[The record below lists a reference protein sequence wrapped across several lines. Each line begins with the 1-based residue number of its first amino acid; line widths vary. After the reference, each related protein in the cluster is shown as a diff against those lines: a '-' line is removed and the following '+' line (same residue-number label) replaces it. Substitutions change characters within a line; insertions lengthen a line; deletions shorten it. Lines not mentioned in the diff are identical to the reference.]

1 MSDMEC
7 PYCGADQEVCHDDG
21 HGYAE
26 GVAHEHTCSQCKK
39 VFVFQTSISFYYEPS
54 KADCLNGG
62 EHALKFARHYP
73 ERYSM
78 MRCKDCDYQRKPTPN
93 EFKAAGIDVAVTQ

>member
-26 GVAHEHTCSQCKK
+26 GVKHEHTCSECEKT
-39 VFVFQTSISFYYEPS
+39 FTFQTTIVLYYEAA
-54 KADCLNGG
+54 KADCLNGS
-62 EHALKFARHYP
+62 EHELVFRRSWPQQYSRMGCKHCEY
-73 ERYSM
+73 ER
-78 MRCKDCDYQRKPTPN
+78 TATA
-93 EFKAAGIDVAVTQ
+93 EEIAANMKEDKTC